1 MGVWRDFDR
10 NQRVEKTG
18 AIHAS
23 NITAAQGFHR
33 SATPMGRCLKDYWR
47 LTFAG

>member
-1 MGVWRDFDR
+1 MGVWCDFDR

-23 NITAAQGFHR
+23 NITAAQGFHGTT
-33 SATPMGRCLKDYWR
+33 AMGRCVEDYSR
-47 LTFAG
+47 LTLAG